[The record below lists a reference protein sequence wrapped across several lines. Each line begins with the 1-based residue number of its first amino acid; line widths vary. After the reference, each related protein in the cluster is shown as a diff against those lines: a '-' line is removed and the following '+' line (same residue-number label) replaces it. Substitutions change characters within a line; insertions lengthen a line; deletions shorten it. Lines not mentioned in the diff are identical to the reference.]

1 MEHVNTGCSSLLS
14 RLKLNSET
22 TTCKHRLKL
31 YGEVFKER
39 KEGVE
44 RETVRHNGAST
55 MAESDGEDKGHDVR
69 KSVTG
74 EASRRI
80 DCMQRIS
87 LRLVRVQHIN
97 TDCSSMLKLQSVN
110 TD

>member
-1 MEHVNTGCSSLLS
+1 VRGSREHCGGSGVPPGGDCVTVQ
-14 RLKLNSET
+14 
-22 TTCKHRLKL
+22 
-31 YGEVFKER
+31 GEVFKER

-55 MAESDGEDKGHDVR
+55 MAENDGEDKGHDVR

-74 EASRRI
+74 EASRGI

-87 LRLVRVQHIN
+87 LRQILIVGQNHPQSAKPTVVREQKQHWQ
-97 TDCSSMLKLQSVN
+97 TW
-110 TD
+110 